1 MIDLLKK
8 NGPYFKA
15 NLHCHTTLSDGKM
28 TPAQVK
34 DWYKA
39 HGYSIVAYTDHSKY
53 AWYPELQDDCF
64 LPVAGVETAFTC
76 LDLNNKPLKY
86 KLCHIN
92 FWAKDPVKS
101 QYIPE
106 EPTYEVGVINR
117 YIAAMKKNGWLCG
130 LNHPAWSRQTTEEV
144 NGISGIDTFEIYNHG
159 SQALDNNGDG
169 QIQYSLYL
177 SEGKHAWC
185 VSVDDNHAGFDPDG
199 QICAADDTL
208 GGYIMMS
215 MPSLSYENFVDALEN
230 GRFYASS
237 GPEIHDLYI
246 DEERDVLVLNCSA
259 VQRVIVKGVHTVKG
273 ARIDAR
279 DDTITHA
286 EIPLAPIRAKEP
298 FIHVQLMDS
307 QGRRAY
313 AQPYWFD

>member
-8 NGPYFKA
+8 NGPWFKA

-28 TPAQVK
+28 TAAQVK

-53 AWYPELQDDCF
+53 AWYPELQDADF

-92 FWAKDPVKS
+92 FWAKDPAKS
-101 QYIPE
+101 EYIPE
-106 EPTYEVGVINR
+106 EPTYDVGVVNR

-159 SQALDNNGDG
+159 SQYLDNNGDG
-169 QIQYSLYL
+169 QIQYSMYI
-177 SEGKHAWC
+177 SEGKRAWC
-185 VSVDDNHAGFDPDG
+185 VSVDDNHAGFEADG
-199 QICAADDTL
+199 QISDMDDTL

-215 MPSLSYENFVDALEN
+215 MAQLSYENFVDSLEN

-237 GPEIHDLYI
+237 GPEIYDLYI
-246 DEERDVLVLNCSA
+246 DEERDLLVMNCSP
-259 VQRVIVKGVHTVKG
+259 VQRVIVKGIHTVKA
-273 ARIDAR
+273 ARVNSKG
-279 DDTITHA
+279 DTITHV

-307 QGRRAY
+307 HGKRAY